1 MRDII
6 FHLADQHME
15 AGFRAFFARDNWHH
29 VLGCSQFE
37 IDPDSERDIYRR
49 GGYTDGGIW
58 KHAHNNLV
66 PFKDDYRYAVI
77 VLDADFEPHP
87 GAEKLRDD
95 ITKNMLGAGWTADSF
110 CVVVIDKELEA
121 WLWAPNVNVAK
132 AFGHGDFDQM
142 RAALAQKN
150 LWDEGA
156 PKPNDLKAA
165 RDLAAKLGGKKT
177 GGPIFR
183 GVFKGISKRACDLCQ
198 ENGFIAMRTA
208 LKTWFP
214 LTEGGVA

>member
-6 FHLADQHME
+6 FHLADAHME

-29 VLGCSQFE
+29 VLGCSRFE
-37 IDPDSERDIYRR
+37 IDPESERDINRR

-58 KHAHNNLV
+58 KHAHSNIL

-87 GAEKLRDD
+87 GVETLRAD
-95 ITKNMLGAGWTADSF
+95 ITKNMLGAGWAEGSF

-132 AFGHGDFDQM
+132 AFGHNDFEQM
-142 RAALAQKN
+142 REALAQRN
-150 LWDEGA
+150 LWDAGA

-165 RDLAAKLGGKKT
+165 RNLAARLGGKRT

-183 GVFKGISKRACDLCQ
+183 GVFEGISKRACDLCQ
-198 ENGFIAMRTA
+198 ENGFITMRTA
-208 LKTWFP
+208 LQTWFP
-214 LTEGGVA
+214 TEGGAA